1 MAGFTSA
8 LYLGLAHGSGDL
20 RPWPRLTA
28 GAPAAL
34 VPPAGSRSVAR
45 RLALLV
51 GTEAATLGV
60 STLHLFWD
68 LFGQLRRRPVRILA
82 DRHLYPVGCWGIE
95 RAAAAGVPASSFAHL
110 DAEAL
115 SRQLESVESGRRLR
129 PSLRPII
136 VTDGLCPDCGRV
148 PPLDFYLALA
158 ERHDGW
164 LLVDDSQSLG
174 LLGRNPGPGLP
185 YGLGGGG
192 SPAFRGIT
200 SPRLLLVSSL
210 AKSFGAPLA
219 MLAGSKEAVRSFLE
233 DSETLVYSSPPS
245 VAAIRAAEAGLAVN
259 REQGDDLR
267 AQLAE
272 RVDRFRRRLREI
284 GLASGG
290 GLSPVQNLE
299 IPAGLDPVAL
309 WRRLQTSGVHAVL
322 RQGRCRPASFLTFLL
337 RADQAPAEIHRA
349 VEILFRTV
357 KESSHESN
365 GTCSGERP
373 LGPAWAGHHRGV
385 GTQRPRQF
393 R

>member
-1 MAGFTSA
+1 VAGFTSA

-45 RLALLV
+45 RLAQLV

-82 DRHLYPVGCWGIE
+82 DRHLYPVGRWGIE
-95 RAAAAGVPASSFAHL
+95 RAADVPVSFFAHHKAA
-110 DAEAL
+110 DL
-115 SRQLESVESGRRLR
+115 SCRLEHGPKLPPV
-129 PSLRPII
+129 I

-148 PPLDFYLALA
+148 PPLDLYLALA
-158 ERHDGW
+158 EQHGGW
-164 LLVDDSQSLG
+164 VLVDDSQSLG
-174 LLGRNPGPGLP
+174 LLGRNPGPGRP

-192 SPAFRGIT
+192 SPAFHGIE
-200 SPRLLLVSSL
+200 SPRLLCLSSL

-233 DSETLVYSSPPS
+233 DSETLVYASPPS
-245 VAAIRAAEAGLAVN
+245 VAAIRAAEAALAIN
-259 REQGDDLR
+259 RERGDDLR
-267 AQLAE
+267 TQLAE
-272 RVDRFRRRLREI
+272 RVIRFRRRLREI
-284 GLASGG
+284 GLSSGG

-299 IPAGLDPVAL
+299 IPAGLDPITL
-309 WRRLQTSGVHAVL
+309 WRRLQASGVQAVL

-337 RADQAPAEIHRA
+337 RADQVPEEIDRA
-349 VEILFRTV
+349 VEALVR
-357 KESSHESN
+357 S
-365 GTCSGERP
+365 R
-373 LGPAWAGHHRGV
+373 R
-385 GTQRPRQF
+385 
-393 R
+393 